1 MEMVESKVESH
12 FFQSSRRWVDIVL
25 LVDDIR
31 KLVDVVIVDPTQT
44 NLVSW
49 VALFRGVATS
59 LAIQMKEGLIV
70 T

>member
-49 VALFRGVATS
+49 VASFSWGGYIIGDS
-59 LAIQMKEGLIV
+59 DEGKD
-70 T
+70 